1 MLDELHVRDY
11 ALVRDARLTF
21 PPGCTVLTGETGA
34 GKTALVGA
42 LKLLIGERGDATS
55 VRDGARELVVEGRV
69 ITGGAEHIATRR
81 LTSDGRSRCTLDDG
95 MVTVGTLAE
104 KLGPLVELHG
114 QHEHQSL
121 LSPATQLAYLDRFA
135 GDEGQRACE
144 EYQRAWD
151 AHQDA
156 EAALVELGQA
166 AQTSARAL
174 EEARHIVRE
183 MEAVDP
189 QPNEYE
195 ELERRLPILR
205 NGESLALAS
214 QMALDELRGTDA
226 QPGALDAL
234 ANAHRA
240 LHAEAGVDAQLDD
253 LAEQIESLSITADD
267 LAASLRAY
275 REQTDFDPQ
284 ALEDALDRLGVL
296 EALRR
301 RYGPR
306 MADVF
311 SVWQEASRQL
321 ELTEDLSGRL
331 KAAEQERARSVE
343 ALETAATV
351 LADVRACAADALAT
365 ELSRALRDLAME
377 GTSVS
382 FAIQE
387 LPRASWTRGGTA
399 RYELSFRPSTASV
412 PRPLAKIASGG
423 ELSRVMLA
431 LKTLQGTLDECMTLV
446 FDEVDAGI
454 GGVTATA
461 VAERLRTL
469 SANQQVVVV
478 THLAQIA
485 AVADRHFV
493 VEKALEGA
501 EAVTT
506 IREVV
511 GEERVAE
518 VARML
523 AGGTDEVAREHAR
536 RLLEGV
542 GGR

>member
-11 ALVRDARLTF
+11 ALVRDARLAF
-21 PPGCTVLTGETGA
+21 PPGCTALTGETGA

-69 ITGGAEHIATRR
+69 ITQGEEHVATRR

-104 KLGPLVELHG
+104 RLGPLVELHG

-121 LSPATQLAYLDRFA
+121 LSPATQLSYLDRYA
-135 GDEGQRACE
+135 GDEGYRAFE

-151 AHQDA
+151 AWRDA
-156 EAALVELGQA
+156 EDALVELRQA
-166 AQTSARAL
+166 ARTSTYAL
-174 EEARHIVRE
+174 EEARRVVGE
-183 MEAVDP
+183 MEATSP
-189 QPNEYE
+189 RPGEYE
-195 ELERRLPILR
+195 ELERQLPILR
-205 NGESLALAS
+205 NGEALALAS
-214 QMALDELRGTDA
+214 QTALEALRGTDA
-226 QPGALDAL
+226 RPGALDAL
-234 ANAHRA
+234 AGAHRA
-240 LHAEAGVDAQLDD
+240 LGAEAGTDARLDD
-253 LAEQIESLSITADD
+253 LAAQLESLAITADD
-267 LAASLRAY
+267 LAASLRSY
-275 REQTDFDPQ
+275 HEQADFDPQ
-284 ALEDALDRLGVL
+284 ALEAALDRLGAL
-296 EALRR
+296 EGLRK

-306 MADVF
+306 MDDVF
-311 SVWQEASRQL
+311 TAWQEASQQL
-321 ELTEDLSGRL
+321 LLTEDLGERLQAAEQTCVSSAEAL
-331 KAAEQERARSVE
+331 KAAGA
-343 ALETAATV
+343 
-351 LADVRACAADALAT
+351 ALAKLRAYAAERLAE
-365 ELSRALRDLAME
+365 ELSRSLRDLAME
-377 GTSVS
+377 GVSVA
-382 FAIQE
+382 FAIRE
-387 LPRASWTRGGTA
+387 LPRASWTRNGTA
-399 RYELSFRPSTASV
+399 HYELTFCPSAASV

-431 LKTLQGTLDECMTLV
+431 LKTLQGTLDERVTLV

-469 SANQQVVVV
+469 STNQQVIVV

-485 AVADRHFV
+485 AVADRQFV
-493 VEKALEGA
+493 VEKALDGA

-506 IREVV
+506 IREVT

-523 AGGTDEVAREHAR
+523 AGSTDEVARGHAR
-536 RLLEGV
+536 RLLESAGV
-542 GGR
+542 L